1 MKYNY
6 NTYMAE
12 LKKAI
17 QEKEEEQTKQFYD
30 EVVKSQE
37 PTPIQQQ
44 LYSDFKKTFEQVKA
58 EREKEILQAA
68 EEKAEKEKQ
77 KYLKEMAKKGLYD
90 DNHRLTIAFEEIANS
105 IPYEKRNG
113 D

>member
-6 NTYMAE
+6 NTYMAD
-12 LKKAI
+12 LQKAI
-17 QEKEEEQTKQFYD
+17 KEHEEEQTKQFFD
-30 EVVKSQE
+30 EVIKSQE
-37 PTPIQQQ
+37 PTPIQKQ
-44 LYSDFKKTFEQVKA
+44 LYDDLNNTFKQVK
-58 EREKEILQAA
+58 EDREQQIKRAA

-90 DNHRLTIAFEEIANS
+90 DNPELTKALKEIANAT
-105 IPYEKRNG
+105 PYEKRNG